1 MCLYCCDYNYEFA
14 MNFGNNF
21 AFFWSEFTAD
31 LFIFG
36 REKFAAL
43 LTPYHYATTQ
53 PNSRL

>member
-1 MCLYCCDYNYEFA
+1 